1 MGVSCDVMRS
11 TFLVVSTVPPP
22 SFTALL
28 ELVIAINSYQKV
40 LIRETIVRTMDRH
53 YILVLPRD
61 NDLR

>member
-11 TFLVVSTVPPP
+11 TFLVFSTVPPP
-22 SFTALL
+22 SLTALL